1 MNARQ
6 LRHYSRQA
14 VRLLGMLDKQ
24 CGDVALTPVQAHAL
38 GEIQLQPLTINQLA
52 QQLNVDKSNASRTVT
67 GLIKLGLVESIENP
81 KDKRSQL
88 AALTEQGQQ
97 ALSQL
102 DQQQNSFFEQ
112 LITQLDDSEQEQ
124 LKLGLETYLKG
135 LTKVCQAEEYV
146 LRPLTKADNSQ
157 VADVIRKV
165 SAEYG
170 LTADKGYGVADP
182 TLDDM
187 YSVYDQQG
195 AAYWVVEY
203 QGEIVSGGGFAPLTG
218 EPNVC
223 EPNVCE
229 LQKMY
234 FLPQTRGHGL
244 AKRIVALSLQ
254 LAKQFGYQQCYL
266 ETTECLREAV
276 GLYEK
281 LGFEH
286 LDAPLG
292 QTGHDACEVV
302 MLKTL

>member
-1 MNARQ
+1 
-6 LRHYSRQA
+6 
-14 VRLLGMLDKQ
+14 
-24 CGDVALTPVQAHAL
+24 
-38 GEIQLQPLTINQLA
+38 EIQLQPLTINQLA

-88 AALTEQGQQ
+88 VAITEQGQQ

-102 DQQQNSFFEQ
+102 DQQQNHFFEQ
-112 LITQLDDSEQEQ
+112 LLTQLDDSEQEQ

-135 LTKVCQAEEYV
+135 LTKVCQSEEYV
-146 LRPLTKADNSQ
+146 LRPLTKADNPQ

-187 YSVYDQQG
+187 YSVYNQCG
-195 AAYWVVEY
+195 AAYWVIEHR
-203 QGEIVSGGGFAPLTG
+203 GEIVGGGGFAPLAG
-218 EPNVC
+218 

-276 GLYEK
+276 SLYEK

-302 MLKTL
+302 MLKML

>member
-52 QQLNVDKSNASRTVT
+52 QQLSVDKSNASRTIT

-88 AALTEQGQQ
+88 VVLTIQGQQ

-112 LITQLDDSEQEQ
+112 LLTQLDDCEQEQ

-135 LTKVCQAEEYV
+135 LIKVCQAEEYV
-146 LRPLTKADNSQ
+146 LRPLTKADNPQ

-187 YSVYDQQG
+187 YSVYNQCG
-195 AAYWVVEY
+195 AAYWVIEHR
-203 QGEIVSGGGFAPLTG
+203 GEIVGGGGFAPLAG
-218 EPNVC
+218 

-286 LDAPLG
+286 LNAPLG

-302 MLKTL
+302 MLKVL

>member
-52 QQLNVDKSNASRTVT
+52 QQLSVDKSNASRTIT

-88 AALTEQGQQ
+88 VVLTIQGQQ
-97 ALSQL
+97 ALAQL

-112 LITQLDDSEQEQ
+112 LLTQLDDCEQEQ
-124 LKLGLETYLKG
+124 LKLGLEAYLKG
-135 LTKVCQAEEYV
+135 LTKVCQAEEYT
-146 LRPLTKADNSQ
+146 LRPLTKADNPQ

-187 YSVYDQQG
+187 YSVYNQCG
-195 AAYWVVEY
+195 ASYWVIEHR
-203 QGEIVSGGGFAPLTG
+203 GEIVGGGGFAPLAG
-218 EPNVC
+218 

-302 MLKTL
+302 MLKVL

>member
-38 GEIQLQPLTINQLA
+38 GEIKLQPLTINQLA

-88 AALTEQGQQ
+88 VALTEQGQQ

-112 LITQLDDSEQEQ
+112 LLTQLDDSEQEQ
-124 LKLGLETYLKG
+124 IKLGLETYLKG

-157 VADVIRKV
+157 VANVIRAV

-203 QGEIVSGGGFAPLTG
+203 QGEIVGGGGFAPLAG
-218 EPNVC
+218 

>member
-24 CGDVALTPVQAHAL
+24 CSDVALTPVQAHAL

-88 AALTEQGQQ
+88 VAITEQGQQ

-102 DQQQNSFFEQ
+102 DQQQNHFFEQ
-112 LITQLDDSEQEQ
+112 LLTQLDDSEQEQ

-135 LTKVCQAEEYV
+135 LTKVCQSEEYV
-146 LRPLTKADNSQ
+146 LRPLTKADNPQ

-187 YSVYDQQG
+187 YSVYNQCG
-195 AAYWVVEY
+195 AAYWVIEHR
-203 QGEIVSGGGFAPLTG
+203 GEIVGSGGFAPLAG
-218 EPNVC
+218 

-276 GLYEK
+276 SLYEK

-302 MLKTL
+302 MLKML

>member
-38 GEIQLQPLTINQLA
+38 GEIQLQPLSINQLA

-88 AALTEQGQQ
+88 VALAEQGQQ

-102 DQQQNSFFEQ
+102 DQQQNRFFEQ
-112 LITQLDDSEQEQ
+112 LLTQLDDSEQEQ

-203 QGEIVSGGGFAPLTG
+203 QGEIVGGGGFAPLAG
-218 EPNVC
+218 ES
-223 EPNVCE
+223 NVCE

>member
-38 GEIQLQPLTINQLA
+38 GEIQLQPLSINQLA

-88 AALTEQGQQ
+88 VALTEQGQQ

-112 LITQLDDSEQEQ
+112 LLTQLDDSEQEQ

-203 QGEIVSGGGFAPLTG
+203 QGEIVGGGGFAPLTG
-218 EPNVC
+218 

>member
-38 GEIQLQPLTINQLA
+38 GEIQLQPLTINKLA
-52 QQLNVDKSNASRTVT
+52 RQLNVDKSNASRTVT

-88 AALTEQGQQ
+88 VALTEQGQQ

-112 LITQLDDSEQEQ
+112 LLTQLDDNEQEQ

-203 QGEIVSGGGFAPLTG
+203 QGEIVGGGGFAPLAG
-218 EPNVC
+218 

>member
-88 AALTEQGQQ
+88 VALTEQGQQ

-112 LITQLDDSEQEQ
+112 LLTQLDDSEQEQ

-157 VADVIRKV
+157 VAEVIRKV

-203 QGEIVSGGGFAPLTG
+203 QGEIVGGGGFAPLAG
-218 EPNVC
+218 

>member
-52 QQLNVDKSNASRTVT
+52 QQLSVDKSNASRTIT

-88 AALTEQGQQ
+88 VVLTIQGQQ
-97 ALSQL
+97 ALAQL

-112 LITQLDDSEQEQ
+112 LLTQLDDCEQEQ

-135 LTKVCQAEEYV
+135 LTKVCQAEEYT
-146 LRPLTKADNSQ
+146 LRPLTKADNPQ

-187 YSVYDQQG
+187 YSVYNQCG
-195 AAYWVVEY
+195 AAYWVIEHR
-203 QGEIVSGGGFAPLTG
+203 GEIVGGGGFAPLAG
-218 EPNVC
+218 

-292 QTGHDACEVV
+292 QTGHYACEVV
-302 MLKTL
+302 MLKVL

>member
-88 AALTEQGQQ
+88 VALTEQGQQ

-112 LITQLDDSEQEQ
+112 LLTQLDDSEQEQ
-124 LKLGLETYLKG
+124 LKLGLEAYLKG

-203 QGEIVSGGGFAPLTG
+203 QGEIVGGGGFAPLAG
-218 EPNVC
+218 EPNM
-223 EPNVCE
+223 CE

>member
-38 GEIQLQPLTINQLA
+38 GEIQLQPLTINKLA

-88 AALTEQGQQ
+88 VALTEQGQQ

-112 LITQLDDSEQEQ
+112 LLTQLDDSEQEQ

-203 QGEIVSGGGFAPLTG
+203 QGEIVGGGGFAPLAG
-218 EPNVC
+218 

>member
-88 AALTEQGQQ
+88 VALTEQGQQ

-112 LITQLDDSEQEQ
+112 LLTQLDDNEQEQ

-135 LTKVCQAEEYV
+135 LTKVCQAKEYV

-203 QGEIVSGGGFAPLTG
+203 QGEIVGGGGFAPLAG
-218 EPNVC
+218 

>member
-88 AALTEQGQQ
+88 VALTEQGQQ

-112 LITQLDDSEQEQ
+112 LLTQLDDNEQEQ

-157 VADVIRKV
+157 IADVIRKV

-203 QGEIVSGGGFAPLTG
+203 QGEIVGGGGFAPLAG
-218 EPNVC
+218 

>member
-88 AALTEQGQQ
+88 VGLTEQGQQ

-102 DQQQNSFFEQ
+102 DQQQNSFYEQ
-112 LITQLDDSEQEQ
+112 LLTQLDDNEQEQ

-203 QGEIVSGGGFAPLTG
+203 QGEIVGGGGFAPLAG
-218 EPNVC
+218 

>member
-52 QQLNVDKSNASRTVT
+52 QQLSVDKSNASRTIT

-88 AALTEQGQQ
+88 VALTIQGQQ
-97 ALSQL
+97 ALAQL

-112 LITQLDDSEQEQ
+112 LLTQLDDCEQEQ

-135 LTKVCQAEEYV
+135 LAKVCQAEEYV
-146 LRPLTKADNSQ
+146 LRPLTKADNPQ

-187 YSVYDQQG
+187 YSVYNQCG
-195 AAYWVVEY
+195 AAYWVIEHR
-203 QGEIVSGGGFAPLTG
+203 GEIVGGGGFAPLAG
-218 EPNVC
+218 

-302 MLKTL
+302 MLKVL

>member
-38 GEIQLQPLTINQLA
+38 GEIQLQLLTINQLA
-52 QQLNVDKSNASRTVT
+52 QQLSVDKSNASRTIT

-88 AALTEQGQQ
+88 VALTIQGQQ
-97 ALSQL
+97 ALAQL

-112 LITQLDDSEQEQ
+112 LLTQLDDCEQEQ

-146 LRPLTKADNSQ
+146 LRPLTKADNPQ

-187 YSVYDQQG
+187 YSVYNQCG
-195 AAYWVVEY
+195 AAYWVIEHR
-203 QGEIVSGGGFAPLTG
+203 GEIVGGGGFAPLAG
-218 EPNVC
+218 

-229 LQKMY
+229 LQKIY

-302 MLKTL
+302 MLKML

>member
-52 QQLNVDKSNASRTVT
+52 QQLSVDKSNASRTIT

-88 AALTEQGQQ
+88 VALTIQGQQ
-97 ALSQL
+97 ALAQL

-112 LITQLDDSEQEQ
+112 LLTQLDDCEQEQ
-124 LKLGLETYLKG
+124 LKLGLEAYLKG

-146 LRPLTKADNSQ
+146 LRPLAKADNPQ

-170 LTADKGYGVADP
+170 LTADRGYGVADP

-187 YSVYDQQG
+187 YSVYNQCG
-195 AAYWVVEY
+195 AAYWVIEHR
-203 QGEIVSGGGFAPLTG
+203 GEIVGGGGFAPLAG
-218 EPNVC
+218 

-254 LAKQFGYQQCYL
+254 QAKQLGYQQCYL

-302 MLKTL
+302 MLKVL

>member
-88 AALTEQGQQ
+88 VALTEQGQQ

-112 LITQLDDSEQEQ
+112 LLTQLDDNEQEQ

-203 QGEIVSGGGFAPLTG
+203 QGEIVGGGGFAPLAG
-218 EPNVC
+218 

>member
-6 LRHYSRQA
+6 LRHYSRQV

-52 QQLNVDKSNASRTVT
+52 QQLSVDKSNASRTIT

-88 AALTEQGQQ
+88 VVLTIQGQQ

-112 LITQLDDSEQEQ
+112 LLTQLDDCEQEQ

-135 LTKVCQAEEYV
+135 LIKVCQAEEYV
-146 LRPLTKADNSQ
+146 LRPLTKADNPQ

-187 YSVYDQQG
+187 YSVYNQYG
-195 AAYWVVEY
+195 AAYWVIEHR
-203 QGEIVSGGGFAPLTG
+203 GEIVGGGGFAPLAG
-218 EPNVC
+218 

-302 MLKTL
+302 MLKVL

>member
-38 GEIQLQPLTINQLA
+38 GEIKLQPLTINQLA

-88 AALTEQGQQ
+88 VALTEQDQQ

-112 LITQLDDSEQEQ
+112 LLTQLDDSEQEQ

-157 VADVIRKV
+157 VANVIRAV

-203 QGEIVSGGGFAPLTG
+203 QGEIVGGGGFAPLAG
-218 EPNVC
+218 

>member
-52 QQLNVDKSNASRTVT
+52 QQLSVDKSNASRTIT

-88 AALTEQGQQ
+88 VALTIQGQQ
-97 ALSQL
+97 ALAQL

-112 LITQLDDSEQEQ
+112 LLTQLDDSEQEQ

-146 LRPLTKADNSQ
+146 LRPLTKADNPQ

-187 YSVYDQQG
+187 YSVYNQCG
-195 AAYWVVEY
+195 AAYWVIEHR
-203 QGEIVSGGGFAPLTG
+203 GEIVGGGGFAPLAG
-218 EPNVC
+218 

-302 MLKTL
+302 MLKVL

>member
-88 AALTEQGQQ
+88 VGLTEQGQQ

-112 LITQLDDSEQEQ
+112 LLTQLDDSEQEQ

-203 QGEIVSGGGFAPLTG
+203 QGEIVGGGGFAPLAG
-218 EPNVC
+218 

-292 QTGHDACEVV
+292 QTGHDACEVL

>member
-88 AALTEQGQQ
+88 VALTDQGQQ

-112 LITQLDDSEQEQ
+112 LLTQLDNSEQEQ

-203 QGEIVSGGGFAPLTG
+203 QGEIVGGGGFAPLAG
-218 EPNVC
+218 

>member
-24 CGDVALTPVQAHAL
+24 CGNVALTPVQAHAL

-88 AALTEQGQQ
+88 VALTEQGQQ

-112 LITQLDDSEQEQ
+112 LLTQLDDSEQEQ

-203 QGEIVSGGGFAPLTG
+203 QGEIVGGGGFAPLAG
-218 EPNVC
+218 

>member
-52 QQLNVDKSNASRTVT
+52 QQLSVDKSNASRTIT

-88 AALTEQGQQ
+88 VALTIQGQQ
-97 ALSQL
+97 ALAQL

-112 LITQLDDSEQEQ
+112 LLTQLDDCEQEQ

-146 LRPLTKADNSQ
+146 LRPLTKADNPQ

-187 YSVYDQQG
+187 YSVYNQCG
-195 AAYWVVEY
+195 AAYWVIEHR
-203 QGEIVSGGGFAPLTG
+203 GEIVGGGGFAPLAG
-218 EPNVC
+218 

-254 LAKQFGYQQCYL
+254 LAKQLGYQQCYL

-302 MLKTL
+302 MLKVL

>member
-52 QQLNVDKSNASRTVT
+52 QLLNVDKSNASRTVT

-88 AALTEQGQQ
+88 VALTEQGLQ

-102 DQQQNSFFEQ
+102 DQQQNNFFEQ
-112 LITQLDDSEQEQ
+112 LLTQLDDNEQEQ

-203 QGEIVSGGGFAPLTG
+203 QGEIVGGGGFAPLAG
-218 EPNVC
+218 

>member
-88 AALTEQGQQ
+88 VALTEQGQQ

-112 LITQLDDSEQEQ
+112 LLTQLDDSEQEQ

-157 VADVIRKV
+157 VANVIRKV

-203 QGEIVSGGGFAPLTG
+203 QGEIVGGGGFAPLAG
-218 EPNVC
+218 EL
-223 EPNVCE
+223 NVCE

>member
-88 AALTEQGQQ
+88 VALTERGQQ

-112 LITQLDDSEQEQ
+112 VLTQLDDSEQEQ

-203 QGEIVSGGGFAPLTG
+203 QGEIVGGGGFAPLAG
-218 EPNVC
+218 

>member
-52 QQLNVDKSNASRTVT
+52 QQLSVDKSNASRTIT

-88 AALTEQGQQ
+88 VALTIQGQQ
-97 ALSQL
+97 ALAQL

-112 LITQLDDSEQEQ
+112 LLTQLDDCEQEQ

-135 LTKVCQAEEYV
+135 LTKVCQAEEYT
-146 LRPLTKADNSQ
+146 LRPLTKADNPQ

-170 LTADKGYGVADP
+170 LTADRGYGVADP

-187 YSVYDQQG
+187 YSVYNQNG
-195 AAYWVVEY
+195 AAYWVIEHR
-203 QGEIVSGGGFAPLTG
+203 GEIVGGGGFAPLAG
-218 EPNVC
+218 

-254 LAKQFGYQQCYL
+254 LAKQLGYQQCYL

-302 MLKTL
+302 MLKVL

>member
-38 GEIQLQPLTINQLA
+38 GEIQLQPLSINQLA

-88 AALTEQGQQ
+88 VALTEQGQQ

-112 LITQLDDSEQEQ
+112 LLTQLDDSEQEQ

-203 QGEIVSGGGFAPLTG
+203 QGEIVGGGGFAPLAG
-218 EPNVC
+218 

>member
-88 AALTEQGQQ
+88 VALTKQDQQ

-112 LITQLDDSEQEQ
+112 LLTQLDDSEQEQ

-203 QGEIVSGGGFAPLTG
+203 QGEIVGGGGFAPLAG
-218 EPNVC
+218 

>member
-88 AALTEQGQQ
+88 VALTEQGQQ

-112 LITQLDDSEQEQ
+112 LLTQLDNSEQEQ

-203 QGEIVSGGGFAPLTG
+203 QGEIVGGGGFAPLAG
-218 EPNVC
+218 

>member
-52 QQLNVDKSNASRTVT
+52 QQLSVDKSNASRTIT

-88 AALTEQGQQ
+88 VALTIQGQQ
-97 ALSQL
+97 ALAQL

-112 LITQLDDSEQEQ
+112 LLTQLDDCEQEQ
-124 LKLGLETYLKG
+124 LKLGLEAYLKG

-146 LRPLTKADNSQ
+146 LRPLAKADNPQ

-170 LTADKGYGVADP
+170 LTADRGYGVADP

-187 YSVYDQQG
+187 YSVYNQCG
-195 AAYWVVEY
+195 AAYWVIEHR
-203 QGEIVSGGGFAPLTG
+203 GEIVGGGGFAPLAG
-218 EPNVC
+218 

-302 MLKTL
+302 MLKVL

>member
-52 QQLNVDKSNASRTVT
+52 QQLSVDKSNASRTIT

-88 AALTEQGQQ
+88 VALTIQGQQ
-97 ALSQL
+97 ALAQL
-102 DQQQNSFFEQ
+102 DQQQSRFFEQ
-112 LITQLDDSEQEQ
+112 LLTQLDDCEQEQ

-146 LRPLTKADNSQ
+146 LRPLTKADNPQ

-187 YSVYDQQG
+187 YSVYNQCG
-195 AAYWVVEY
+195 AAYWVIEHR
-203 QGEIVSGGGFAPLTG
+203 GEIVGGGGFAPLAG
-218 EPNVC
+218 

-254 LAKQFGYQQCYL
+254 LAKQLGYQQCYL

-302 MLKTL
+302 MLKVL

>member
-67 GLIKLGLVESIENP
+67 GLLKLGLVESIENP

-88 AALTEQGQQ
+88 VALTEQGQQ

-112 LITQLDDSEQEQ
+112 LLTQLDDSEQEQ
-124 LKLGLETYLKG
+124 IKLGLETYLKG

-203 QGEIVSGGGFAPLTG
+203 QGKIVGGGGFAPLAG
-218 EPNVC
+218 